1 MSGAI
6 MELANKIVFIYAMG
20 FGVMLTFWTDK
31 MASGYGA
38 AVATDV
44 KVFMAFMGIENLVVA
59 MMTKGMMR
67 VNNDKT
73 SAMTALANGI
83 LYTIFFLDSVIRG
96 PAFFRDGGMP
106 TTGLYFN
113 IFCNLVLGLLSLYG
127 WFTAGKPM
135 PTIGKYSKI
144 PSMTAFNAINLIFG
158 VLMVFAQDMMFEAYM
173 TDANG
178 VRATPMGSNS
188 MHFMTEMMKYM
199 GYFKIFASVRAV
211 FIMGCDVPYADYTLT
226 RMGMIISTMWAAVYT
241 FMPYIASACNWPFT
255 FQTQMSNFILGFG
268 LMYWTVNWVVR
279 HGMDSKMKKITT
291 LH

>member
-1 MSGAI
+1 
-6 MELANKIVFIYAMG
+6 MELANKIVFIYALG

-38 AVATDV
+38 TVATDV
-44 KVFMAFMGIENLVVA
+44 KVFMAFMGMENLVVA

-67 VNNDKT
+67 VNNDET

-83 LYTIFFLDSVIRG
+83 LYTIFFIDTVIKG
-96 PAFFRDGGMP
+96 PAFFQDGGMP
-106 TTGLYFN
+106 KTGLYFN
-113 IFCNLVLGLLSLYG
+113 IFCNLVLGGLSLYG
-127 WFTAGKPM
+127 WYSAGKPM

-173 TDANG
+173 TDDNG
-178 VRATPMGSNS
+178 VRATPMASNS

-199 GYFKIFASVRAV
+199 GWFKITSSVRAV
-211 FIMGCDVPYADYTLT
+211 FIMGCDVPYADYSLT
-226 RMGMIISTMWAAVYT
+226 RIGMIISSMWAAIYT
-241 FMPYIASACNWPFT
+241 FMPYIANACNWPFT

-268 LMYWTVNWVVR
+268 LMYWTANWVVR
-279 HGMDSKMKKITT
+279 HGMDSKNKKITK